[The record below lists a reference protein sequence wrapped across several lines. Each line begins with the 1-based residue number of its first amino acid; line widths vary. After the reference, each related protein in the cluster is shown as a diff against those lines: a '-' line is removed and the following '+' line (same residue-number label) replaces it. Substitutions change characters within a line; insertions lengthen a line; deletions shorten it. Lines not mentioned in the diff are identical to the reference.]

1 MKKASEVLSNKG
13 LIRKGEE
20 MFKGKYEIAI
30 ISLTPRKRIAFELED
45 IVKTMD
51 EALVIKED
59 LENNGKA
66 VRLLLKSKGNKYKA
80 TYLSDFKHTVCLSQ
94 GLNRAL
100 EVNIIQLRNK
110 LNPRKNQR
118 TDYSLEMTGYMGFGF
133 NQAQSVYVCTRLYE
147 TADEARHYITKRY
160 GVDPESVEILD
171 VSRLADG
178 SFRFSKSAYEQMKR
192 LKNVKL
198 SKLVEKFGEEA
209 YIIMEEI
216 ERQRAEIYAQ
226 MKQAQELAQATS
238 KELVVDEKSQLAHIY
253 VVNALEAVKE
263 AQREITH
270 SNLETLTSEIG
281 KSYTDPNTTNAKEH
295 NAAAI
300 AETVK
305 AQKLLESILTGEED
319 NKSAKEL

>member
-1 MKKASEVLSNKG
+1 
-13 LIRKGEE
+13 
-20 MFKGKYEIAI
+20 
-30 ISLTPRKRIAFELED
+30 
-45 IVKTMD
+45 
-51 EALVIKED
+51 
-59 LENNGKA
+59 
-66 VRLLLKSKGNKYKA
+66 
-80 TYLSDFKHTVCLSQ
+80 
-94 GLNRAL
+94 
-100 EVNIIQLRNK
+100 
-110 LNPRKNQR
+110 
-118 TDYSLEMTGYMGFGF
+118 
-133 NQAQSVYVCTRLYE
+133 
-147 TADEARHYITKRY
+147 
-160 GVDPESVEILD
+160 
-171 VSRLADG
+171 
-178 SFRFSKSAYEQMKR
+178 MKR